1 MTDNNQPTIGDR
13 VYIALPFAGKGSTF
27 QVRIVKGT
35 VESVL
40 FEIERNKYAPPLGCI
55 SIIDPAELL
64 DDGDIQVRY
73 KILFDNIN
81 NTDGDANIISANHVF
96 DDYNAAVKFAKKFL
110 KGIRL

>member
-1 MTDNNQPTIGDR
+1 MNDNNQPTIGDR

-27 QVRIVKGT
+27 QVRIAKGT

-40 FEIERNKYAPPLGCI
+40 FEIKRDKYAPPLGCI
-55 SIIDPAELL
+55 SLIDPTELL

-81 NTDGDANIISANHVF
+81 NTGGDANIISTDRIF
-96 DDYNAAVKFAKKFL
+96 DDYNAALKFAEELL
-110 KGIRL
+110 KEKLL